1 MQTKRAFKVLAL
13 AAVVVAIVFGCTP
26 APPPVTID
34 ERIADFITAL
44 NTDTR
49 TGIQDNF
56 HPSLTA
62 DVVSGAILT
71 YDWTVPFPLVGTGT
85 AYSQTNVDKTN
96 SPTIIVTI
104 TGPAAF
110 SPPKDLKLLMALEG
124 TDDWRIQEL
133 SMNATSGNTTFA
145 SLIK

>member
-1 MQTKRAFKVLAL
+1 MQAKRIFQLLAL
-13 AAVVVAIVFGCTP
+13 AMAVAVLVISCTP

-34 ERIADFITAL
+34 ERIADFISAL

-85 AYSQTNVDKTN
+85 AYSQTNIDKSN
-96 SPTIIVTI
+96 STIIIVTI

-133 SMNATSGNTTFA
+133 SINASSGNPTFA